1 MANTMERGHTSKF
14 RMQDL
19 PPEIG
24 RVVDTMKIGDIS
36 APFLMINKRGKTI
49 CAIVK
54 LKKRID
60 GHKATI
66 TEDFQVMKNLVLAK
80 RREQK
85 IRDWVTN
92 KIKTTYVRVN
102 DKYKNCDFEY
112 QGWIK

>member
-1 MANTMERGHTSKF
+1 
-14 RMQDL
+14 
-19 PPEIG
+19 
-24 RVVDTMKIGDIS
+24 
-36 APFLMINKRGKTI
+36 
-49 CAIVK
+49 
-54 LKKRID
+54 
-60 GHKATI
+60 
-66 TEDFQVMKNLVLAK
+66 MKNLVLAK